1 MCPAQWFEWERVII
15 GSSSHCCG
23 LSCVTPHP
31 PWAPSQAGSTSLK
44 WEPPTT
50 LRAGTQANN
59 LPRSKLSSWP
69 RDSSASNS
77 TFRPCCAAVGQGQ
90 LFRLVGAPLLFINK
104 WRFKHWDSIEQRG
117 QNKAAYRKVFIGQR
131 AKFLE
136 HHLTLP
142 RGNTVASGCPMD
154 MHLPSRTFSLQQAQR
169 TSWGLTQML
178 WKKGAPWGIP
188 PVSSSVK
195 CLPSTH
201 RLARAEMA
209 TDAALETSPLLAV
222 QPCERKQIWPLSMSS
237 HVCQ

>member
-178 WKKGAPWGIP
+178 WKKRGPLGH
-188 PVSSSVK
+188 SSSFFQ
-195 CLPSTH
+195 CEMFALHSPPGPSWDGDRCSSGDIPTAGSSALWEKAD
-201 RLARAEMA
+201 LA
-209 TDAALETSPLLAV
+209 P
-222 QPCERKQIWPLSMSS
+222 
-237 HVCQ
+237 